1 MNSNSAGRD
10 SSAHPPALC
19 DLPVPP
25 DRAVLPV
32 ASGLPVLP
40 APLLGFHGL
49 DPCVHCGFCL
59 PACPTYLAT
68 GDEADSPRG
77 RIVLMRALERREIA
91 ADDPALVNHL
101 ERCIWCQGCES
112 VCPSGVQYHE
122 GIGEARAIIAAERKH
137 RGGGLAMPV
146 FGSKPLY
153 SLVFT
158 MGRLL
163 RNLGLPSLWPRQAPL
178 GRAMALLA
186 ASAPAAPI
194 VGRTR
199 KRTPSQPHRGT
210 VVFFETCTMPTLFP
224 HVQAAARR
232 VLEANGY
239 EVRAATGY
247 QACCGAPLD
256 HEGRRDEA
264 KRMAQANLG
273 LARDADYIVN
283 TSAGCGA
290 QLREYGDLLQTGA
303 AVDFSARVR
312 DVTELLAAAGPR
324 PGGPL
329 ELDVAYD
336 APCHLQHA
344 QRVHEQPLAVLRSI
358 PGLRLQLVPG
368 YDQCCGSGGLYSFTQ
383 PDLAAQVL
391 DAKIQALAAASPR
404 PAYVVTGNPGCLMQI
419 GAGLRAARVPIGVAH
434 PVELLDWSYGVEST
448 HVN

>member
-1 MNSNSAGRD
+1 MTNAPDPSALPDGF
-10 SSAHPPALC
+10 PPA
-19 DLPVPP
+19 P
-25 DRAVLPV
+25 
-32 ASGLPVLP
+32 SVLP
-40 APLLGFHGL
+40 ASPDLLGFSGL

-77 RIVLMRALERREIA
+77 RIVLMRALQRGEIE
-91 ADDPALVNHL
+91 ADDPALVSHL

-122 GIGEARAIIAAERKH
+122 GIGEARAIIAERRQGH
-137 RGGGLAMPV
+137 TGGLPMRV
-146 FGSKPLY
+146 FSSKPLY

-158 MGRLL
+158 LGRLL
-163 RNLGLPSLWPRQAPL
+163 RTTGIPALWPQRAPL
-178 GRAMALLA
+178 GRAMAMLA
-186 ASAPAAPI
+186 ASAPAADAVRHRPN
-194 VGRTR
+194 GARR
-199 KRTPSQPHRGT
+199 EPHRGT
-210 VVFFETCTMPTLFP
+210 VVFFDTCTMPTLFP
-224 HVQAAARR
+224 HVQAAGRR

-239 EVRAATGY
+239 EVRSATAS

-256 HEGRRDEA
+256 HEGRREQA
-264 KRMAQANLG
+264 KRMAEANLG

-290 QLREYGDLLQTGA
+290 QLREYGDLLQTSA
-303 AVDFSARVR
+303 AADFSDRVR

-329 ELDVAYD
+329 DLDVAYD

-368 YDQCCGSGGLYSFTQ
+368 YDQCCGSGGLYAFTQ
-383 PDLAAQVL
+383 PELASQVL
-391 DAKIQALAAASPR
+391 DTKIRALADASPR
-404 PAYVVTGNPGCLMQI
+404 PDYVVTGNPGCLMQI
-419 GAGLRAARVPIGVAH
+419 GAGLRAAGLPIGVAH
-434 PVELLDWSYGVEST
+434 PVELLDWSYGVESA
-448 HVN
+448 HVD